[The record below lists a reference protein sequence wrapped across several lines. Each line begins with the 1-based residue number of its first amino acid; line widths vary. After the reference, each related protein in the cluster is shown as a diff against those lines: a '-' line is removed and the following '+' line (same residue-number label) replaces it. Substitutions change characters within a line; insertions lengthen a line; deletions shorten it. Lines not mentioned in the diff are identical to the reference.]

1 MGIDEAAELH
11 GVRKIIEQVRR
22 LSGILRTHEVPADEA
37 MDGVTVAKRL
47 KQIGVTKEKVLD
59 FIDEVMNR
67 CEKKAFT
74 VSELAQCAKELS
86 DVEVEADP
94 EGILTSALVMME
106 RKREWPN
113 PFGGGHAVS
122 GALGDAFLSYSLTER
137 PSSIVAILKVKPDL
151 SSTISGSVY
160 NLSQRL
166 NRFTRFD

>member
-1 MGIDEAAELH
+1 MSRSSSESEKLGIDEAAELH

-86 DVEVEADP
+86 DVEP
-94 EGILTSALVMME
+94 L
-106 RKREWPN
+106 
-113 PFGGGHAVS
+113 
-122 GALGDAFLSYSLTER
+122 
-137 PSSIVAILKVKPDL
+137 
-151 SSTISGSVY
+151 
-160 NLSQRL
+160 
-166 NRFTRFD
+166 